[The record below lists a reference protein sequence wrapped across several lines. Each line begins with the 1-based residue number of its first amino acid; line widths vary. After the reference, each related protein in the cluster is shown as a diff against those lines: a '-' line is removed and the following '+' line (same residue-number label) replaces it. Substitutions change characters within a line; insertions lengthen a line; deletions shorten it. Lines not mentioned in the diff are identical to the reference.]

1 MKIELKNMKHVY
13 PTGDEALKGIN
24 LVIEGTE
31 PVAIIGQ
38 NGAGKTT
45 IVKHF
50 NGILRPTSG
59 EVLINGEDI
68 NNRSTAKWSK
78 EVGYVFQNPDDQL
91 FLESVRKEFEFG
103 PKQIGMPEDEIQ
115 KRIEWVAELVG
126 LKDKLDMHPFDLTS
140 TEKKFCTIG
149 AIIMMDPKAVIF
161 DEPTCGQ
168 DVAGN
173 IRLREIIRQLKEDGK
188 LCITISHDMKFV
200 VEFNIFVDP
209 EAAYKVFHSGI
220 HVKMSGL
227 NLTRQCCLTAEH
239 VAEFRKI
246 GTKAANLAADL
257 TEFFIDSTVKSAKLT
272 GANMHDACA
281 VAWLIN
287 PNLIKS
293 AEMHIDIELK
303 GELTRGM
310 TVCDYRH
317 LRGVDP
323 AIDLYREPQMD
334 FRGEKPNAEAAL
346 ELDFPGFMDLLY
358 TTLRNYN

>member
-173 IRLREIIRQLKEDGK
+173 IRLREIIRQLKENGK

-200 VEFNIFVDP
+200 LDGPVEEVFAQVETLKKSFVTP
-209 EAAYKVFHSGI
+209 PPITKVAQGAGFKETVFTTEAFMKVF
-220 HVKMSGL
+220 
-227 NLTRQCCLTAEH
+227 E
-239 VAEFRKI
+239 ERK
-246 GTKAANLAADL
+246 GK
-257 TEFFIDSTVKSAKLT
+257 
-272 GANMHDACA
+272 
-281 VAWLIN
+281 
-287 PNLIKS
+287 
-293 AEMHIDIELK
+293 
-303 GELTRGM
+303 
-310 TVCDYRH
+310 
-317 LRGVDP
+317 
-323 AIDLYREPQMD
+323 
-334 FRGEKPNAEAAL
+334 
-346 ELDFPGFMDLLY
+346 
-358 TTLRNYN
+358 